1 MDSLNLG
8 LLLPQ
13 LPPFMISDAKKL
25 TLCLITK
32 SSVQIRFYIIVI
44 LGTSEFVS
52 LPGPEL
58 QETSFPSECRG

>member
-1 MDSLNLG
+1 MSG
-8 LLLPQ
+8 LIKPTIAPTPTL
-13 LPPFMISDAKKL
+13 MISDAKKL